1 MYKYSYKKIRCNF
14 NGIGLLSGNSYGIED
29 YQEVIKEKA
38 AQGWRYI
45 GFMPTKQRGTGHIE
59 ELDLIFEKEIEESKN
74 E

>member
-14 NGIGLLSGNSYGIED
+14 NGIGLLSGNSYEIEN

-59 ELDLIFEKEIEESKN
+59 ELDLIFEKEIEESNN